1 VIAPLRAARWLEQC
15 PADWQ
20 AATHHP
26 FLDGVRDG
34 SLDPA
39 AFGRWLVQDHLF
51 VDDLLRAQARLLAQA
66 PRADQAVLIGGLA
79 ALEAELGWF
88 ETHAARL
95 GLTLAGERHAVTQR
109 YQQALGTLQSP
120 PYLFGITALWTLE
133 RAYLEAWQGAAPG
146 APAYAE
152 FVEHW
157 TVPAFADYVAGLE
170 RAVDAALSTAGEEEQ
185 VQARAVFR
193 GIAHLEAEFWAIA
206 SP

>member
-1 VIAPLRAARWLEQC
+1 VIAPLRAAGWLEQC

-39 AFGRWLVQDHLF
+39 AFGRWLVQDHRF
-51 VDDLLRAQARLLAQA
+51 VDDLLRAQAHLLAQA

-79 ALEAELGWF
+79 VLEAELGWF

-95 GLTLAGERHAVTQR
+95 GLGLGAARHAVTQR

-152 FVEHW
+152 FVAHW

-170 RAVDAALSTAGEEEQ
+170 RAVDAALAGASADEQ
-185 VQARAVFR
+185 VQAGAIFR
-193 GIAHLEAEFWAIA
+193 GIAHLEAAFWGTATT
-206 SP
+206 

>member
-1 VIAPLRAARWLEQC
+1 MIAPLRAARWLEQC

-26 FLDGVRDG
+26 FLERVRDG
-34 SLDPA
+34 SLDAA
-39 AFGRWLVQDHLF
+39 AFSRWLVQDHLF
-51 VDDLLRAQARLLAQA
+51 VLDLLRAQARLLAQA

-88 ETHAARL
+88 ETHGARL
-95 GLTLAGERHAVTQR
+95 GLTLAAERHAVTAR
-109 YQQALGTLQSP
+109 YQRALGTLQSP

-146 APAYAE
+146 TPAYAE

-157 TVPAFADYVAGLE
+157 TVPAFAAYVAGLE
-170 RAVDAALSTAGEEEQ
+170 RAVDAALSRASEEEQ